1 MCWDRIFCISQSVC
15 WGRDQGEFAPGLS
28 PTGGREGLGGYL
40 GGYADS
46 CRLQGRPI
54 VHAHAH
60 IHTHTYTQH
69 PQLTHTLKP
78 NHIPPTPPCCP
89 TPHPTPI
96 PLPPHPPRGNRT
108 HPALFFNQNSFICHK
123 LQSPAGAG
131 GSHPCPSP
139 PGAPPRVCPAPAS
152 VSPSREHGFPE
163 GGSPK
168 QARLWGEEEVESPQ
182 GDQLGG
188 HRGWSREGLG
198 TEERLLGGGVQLAPR
213 DRPPLASGGVA
224 VP

>member
-78 NHIPPTPPCCP
+78 NHIPPPLPAVPHHIPPRS
-89 TPHPTPI
+89 HSLPI
-96 PLPPHPPRGNRT
+96 PPEGIAHTL
-108 HPALFFNQNSFICHK
+108 LFFLTKIHLFVTNYKALRVLGGATPARAPQGLLPGSAQPLPQFP
-123 LQSPAGAG
+123 LPASTAFQREGPQSKP
-131 GSHPCPSP
+131 GSGVRRRWSP
-139 PGAPPRVCPAPAS
+139 PKETS
-152 VSPSREHGFPE
+152 S
-163 GGSPK
+163 
-168 QARLWGEEEVESPQ
+168 
-182 GDQLGG
+182 GG

-213 DRPPLASGGVA
+213 DRPPLASRGVA